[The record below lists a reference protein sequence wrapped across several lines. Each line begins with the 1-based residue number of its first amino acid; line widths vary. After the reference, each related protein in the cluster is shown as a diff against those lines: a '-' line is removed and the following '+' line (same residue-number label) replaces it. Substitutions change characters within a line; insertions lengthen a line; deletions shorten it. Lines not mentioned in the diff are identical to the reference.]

1 MGLAAASFVIF
12 VARVIPSLKLAGS
25 VSFKIE
31 VALR

>member
-1 MGLAAASFVIF
+1 MGLAEATFVIF

-25 VSFKIE
+25 VSFEIK